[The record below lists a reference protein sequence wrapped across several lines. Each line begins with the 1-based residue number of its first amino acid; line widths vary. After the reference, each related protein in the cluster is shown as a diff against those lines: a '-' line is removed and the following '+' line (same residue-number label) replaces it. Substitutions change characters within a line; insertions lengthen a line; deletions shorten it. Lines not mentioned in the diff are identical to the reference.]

1 MLPLS
6 ELSCRNQSPPN
17 VGKVWMASGLQA
29 PDNRRLFKEHA
40 SEPRSWIA
48 ILPRSKGRQLLYAR
62 AVKTL
67 MCTTLHTFA
76 TERVTYIFA
85 KKN

>member
-17 VGKVWMASGLQA
+17 VGKVWMVSGLQT

-40 SEPRSWIA
+40 GEPRLWSV
-48 ILPRSKGRQLLYAR
+48 ILPRSESGQLFYAR

-67 MCTTLHTFA
+67 MCTTLRTFA

-85 KKN
+85 KQN

>member
-48 ILPRSKGRQLLYAR
+48 ILPRSKGRQLFYAR
-62 AVKTL
+62 AVKTA
-67 MCTTLHTFA
+67 MCAALRTFA
-76 TERVTYIFA
+76 TDRVTYIFA
-85 KKN
+85 K

>member
-17 VGKVWMASGLQA
+17 VGKVWMVSGLQT

-40 SEPRSWIA
+40 GEPRSWIA

-67 MCTTLHTFA
+67 MCAALRTFVIDH
-76 TERVTYIFA
+76 VTYIFA
-85 KKN
+85 KQN